1 LSTRSWLARLD
12 RILIGGRSLG
22 NTDRIRVRL
31 MATAAV
37 FTIPFWVVFG
47 VAWSVGG
54 SSLALWINSG
64 AALAVL
70 STIPAVRAGLSPTV
84 AGRLYVSIVF
94 VAILLFVALVHG
106 FEPTIL
112 AWQLIIPVAA
122 VIFRNRRA
130 AAVWAVLFVV
140 EVVVLAAVDAQ
151 GALPQPA
158 QPTGVGLRTMQ
169 AGNLI
174 GILLLLLLVAGIHES
189 AQRDADTE
197 RERWRE
203 SMQRS
208 ERLANLGSLAAS
220 IGHEINNPIAYV
232 ISSLE
237 HLRGSVEITGSSVRE
252 ALNDAIDGAERV
264 GRIAAQLNAFARVS
278 SEPRPFRVAEV
289 VHAALALA
297 ANELRH
303 LGRIERVGEE
313 DVWVRASDELSQ
325 VVLNLLVNAVHA
337 IRSSEAEPGT
347 GCVRIRVTRSERR
360 VYLDVEDN
368 GPGIPPEVRE
378 AVFEPFFTTKD
389 VGEGTGLGLAISQEM
404 MEKLDGA
411 IEVHPLEPHGT
422 RFRLVLPMAEAPEH
436 SSMRPL
442 PPSSDAA
449 LRVLVVD
456 DEPALLRA
464 FKRMLRD
471 HEVTTAPSG
480 TRALELLEAG
490 EFDLVLCDVMMPGM
504 SGTEL
509 HRRVPES
516 VARLFVFIT
525 GGAFDDAEA
534 EYLERSGQP
543 TLAKPVDP
551 DALLAIMDARRAASV
566 GSSIA

>member
-1 LSTRSWLARLD
+1 
-12 RILIGGRSLG
+12 
-22 NTDRIRVRL
+22 
-31 MATAAV
+31 MAMAAV
-37 FTIPFWVVFG
+37 LTFPFWLVFG
-47 VAWSVGG
+47 VVWSIQG
-54 SSLALWINSG
+54 SPIALVIHLG
-64 AALAVL
+64 AALAAL
-70 STIPAVRAGLSPTV
+70 LLIPAVRVGMSPTV
-84 AGRLYVSIVF
+84 AGRLYVSLVF
-94 VAILLFVALVHG
+94 VAIVLFVVLVHG
-106 FEPTIL
+106 FDPTIV
-112 AWQLIIPVAA
+112 AWQLVIPVAA
-122 VIFRNRRA
+122 VFFRNQRA
-130 AAVWAVLFVV
+130 AVAWALLFVV
-140 EVVVLAAVDAQ
+140 EVVVLIGAEAA
-151 GALPQPA
+151 GMLPIPED
-158 QPTGVGLRTMQ
+158 PTIGGLRYMQ
-169 AGNLI
+169 VANLV
-174 GILLLLLLVAGIHES
+174 GILLLLMLVAGIHER
-189 AQRDADTE
+189 AQRDADAE
-197 RERWRE
+197 RERLRE
-203 SMQRS
+203 SVQRS

-237 HLRGSVEITGSSVRE
+237 HVRGSAEVGSESVRE
-252 ALNDAIDGAERV
+252 ALNDAMDGAERV

-278 SEPRPFRVAEV
+278 AEPRSLRIAEV

-325 VVLNLLVNAVHA
+325 VVLNLLVNAVQA
-337 IRSSEAEPGT
+337 IRGSEAEPGT
-347 GCVRIRVTRSERR
+347 GCVRICVTRAEKR

-389 VGEGTGLGLAISQEM
+389 VGEGTGLGLAISQEV
-404 MEKLDGA
+404 MEKLGGA
-411 IEVHPLEPHGT
+411 IEVHPVEPHGT
-422 RFRLVLPMAEAPEH
+422 RFRLVLPAAQAPDH

-442 PPSSDAA
+442 PSSSDAA

-471 HEVTTAPSG
+471 HEVTTVPSG
-480 TRALELLEAG
+480 TRALELLEKI

-509 HRRVPES
+509 HRRVPEP
-516 VARLFVFIT
+516 VARSFVFVT

-534 EYLERSGQP
+534 EYLERVGQP

-551 DALLAIMDARRAASV
+551 DALLAIMDERRIASSV
-566 GSSIA
+566 RNSVA